1 MDRLCRV
8 FDSTLGPQMVRRV
21 RLLVAAFVVVAT
33 IGGGSVAHAADSFRF
48 YGSGYGHGIGASQ
61 WGANGLAKKGWSYR
75 QILTHFY
82 SGTRVVESSTL
93 PKKIRVG
100 LTSGRTTIHLTAK
113 NGPVRLWLDGP
124 GATFVARIP
133 WGETWAVSAASS
145 VSKYAI
151 RDEAGALVGGKQ
163 WGGPA
168 RPLFA
173 TFSDTGARV
182 FVPEADEVW
191 HRGYTYAYGFLEFDL
206 FACADRCD
214 ERLTI
219 ELPFERY
226 LRGLG
231 EMPSSWP
238 AAALRS
244 QAVAAR
250 TFATY
255 KIRNYGLRSSCDCH
269 LADGAGDQVYVGW
282 NKESAPDGDRW
293 VAAVVDTAGEVVTYG
308 GSVIQAF
315 YAASDGGHSENVED
329 VWHGGNPAYA
339 VPYLRGVCDP
349 GEYTS
354 ANPWTDWTRSFTA
367 SNLSSRLARYTGG
380 IGTISRFTDVR
391 RGISGRI
398 VSAIARGT
406 GGSASV
412 AGSELK
418 AALGLPDGRVW
429 INRDR
434 NVLGAVRAK
443 YDAVM
448 CRPGLPRSTVLVLDH
463 GSRQLFDRGGIYRNG
478 KVDLTVWLKGSIH
491 TEYLGV
497 GGAGGRLGLPVS
509 KPARPLRPYGA
520 ESCSGCLRITLEG
533 GRIYFKP
540 GLGAHALWG
549 PVLSEYLSRGG
560 AQGAL
565 GYPKTRVRVVDGVS
579 RASFEHG
586 TISCSGGVCRVS

>member
-1 MDRLCRV
+1 MVR
-8 FDSTLGPQMVRRV
+8 SVRRV
-21 RLLVAAFVVVAT
+21 VAAMMVVAALA
-33 IGGGSVAHAADSFRF
+33 GGSVAQAADSFRF
-48 YGSGYGHGIGASQ
+48 HGSGYGHGIGMSQ
-61 WGANGLAKKGWSYR
+61 WGAYGLANKGWSYR

-82 SGTRVVESSTL
+82 SRTRVVESSTL
-93 PKKIRVG
+93 PRKIRVG

-113 NGPVRLWLDGP
+113 NGPVQLWMDGP
-124 GATFVARIP
+124 GATFVAKIP
-133 WGETWAVSAASS
+133 WGKTWTVTAASAE
-145 VSKYAI
+145 SKYAI
-151 RDEAGALVGGKQ
+151 RDHTGALFARRR

-173 TFSDTGARV
+173 TFADAGARV

-191 HRGYTYAYGFLEFDL
+191 HQGYTYAYGFLEFDL
-206 FACADRCD
+206 YDCADRCA
-214 ERLTI
+214 ERLTV
-219 ELPFERY
+219 ELPFEKY
-226 LRGLG
+226 LRGMG

-238 AAALRS
+238 VAALRS

-255 KIRNYGLRSSCDCH
+255 KIRRQGLRSDCDCH

-282 NKESAPDGDRW
+282 SKEIGPDGDRW
-293 VAAVVDTAGEVVTYG
+293 VAAVVATAGEVVTYG

-315 YAASDGGHSENVED
+315 YAASDGGHSEDIED

-339 VPYLRGVCDP
+339 IPYLRGVCDP

-354 ANPWTDWTRSFTA
+354 SNPWTDWTRSFTA
-367 SNLSSRLARYTGG
+367 SSLSSRLSPYTGG

-391 RGISGRI
+391 RGVSGRI

-406 GGSASV
+406 RGSASV
-412 AGSELK
+412 AGRELR
-418 AALGLPDGRVW
+418 AALGLPDDRVW

-434 NVLGAVRAK
+434 NVVGAVRAK

-478 KVDLTVWLKGSIH
+478 TVNLTVWLKGSIH
-491 TEYLGV
+491 AEYLGV

-509 KPARPLRPYGA
+509 QPARPLRPSGA
-520 ESCSGCLRITLEG
+520 ETCGLCRQIAMER

-540 GLGAHALWG
+540 GIGAHALWG

-560 AQGAL
+560 AKGAL
-565 GYPKTRVRVVDGVS
+565 GYPTTRVRVIDGVS

-586 TISCSGGVCRVS
+586 TISCSSGSCRVS